1 MHSIAPLVPKLCVF
15 RLSVRT
21 RPFYSTHLSED
32 PACAVVMELFDA
44 MRAGDSTR
52 VRLRL
57 GNPKFLKRLQHHI
70 RFVLRK
76 LIHRKMTSRH
86 TNSGRAE

>member
-1 MHSIAPLVPKLCVF
+1 
-15 RLSVRT
+15 
-21 RPFYSTHLSED
+21 
-32 PACAVVMELFDA
+32 LFDA
-44 MRAGDSTR
+44 MHAGDSTR
-52 VRLRL
+52 VHPRLR
-57 GNPKFLKRLQHHI
+57 NPKPLKSLQHHI